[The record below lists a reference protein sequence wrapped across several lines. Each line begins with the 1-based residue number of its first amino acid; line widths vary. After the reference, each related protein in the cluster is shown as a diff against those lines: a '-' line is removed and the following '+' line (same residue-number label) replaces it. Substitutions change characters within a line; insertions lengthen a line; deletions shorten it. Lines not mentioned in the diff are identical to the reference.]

1 VPKGKAVKALIKNPK
16 VRKQLDRAKLG
27 GAAVVAEGAVDII
40 DNPLLNAA
48 QGGLIGFAAG
58 GPPGAIAGATLGY
71 LIGDQYITFP
81 MPMIA
86 IPAHE
91 SHLLSGSPSM
101 QVYIRAGET
110 LVPTGGNVQDINVG
124 LAQAAALEAE
134 SVAPVRKKKTTAY
147 QRRYKQ
153 AFKSIAPKHKLKN
166 GNWKKGGFKAAVKA
180 AHKKAGG
187 KK

>member
-1 VPKGKAVKALIKNPK
+1 LGKGKVVRSVLDNPTVKKTLQK
-16 VRKQLDRAKLG
+16 AKLG
-27 GAAVVAEGAVDII
+27 GAAALAEQAIDIV
-40 DNPLLNAA
+40 DNPLLSAA
-48 QGGLIGFAAG
+48 QGAALGFAAG
-58 GPPGAIAGATLGY
+58 GPPGAIAGGTIGY

-110 LVPTGGNVQDINVG
+110 LVPTGGNVQDMNVG
-124 LAQAAALEAE
+124 VAQAAAMEAE
-134 SVAPVRKKKTTAY
+134 SVAPVRKKKKTAR
-147 QRRYKQ
+147 QRAYGA
-153 AFKSIAPKHKLKN
+153 AFKKIAPKYKLKN
-166 GNWKKGGFKAAVKA
+166 GKWKKDGFKRCVKE
-180 AHKKAGG
+180 AHRIAGG

>member
-1 VPKGKAVKALIKNPK
+1 MPKGKAVKALIKNPK

-48 QGGLIGFAAG
+48 QGGLIGFVAG